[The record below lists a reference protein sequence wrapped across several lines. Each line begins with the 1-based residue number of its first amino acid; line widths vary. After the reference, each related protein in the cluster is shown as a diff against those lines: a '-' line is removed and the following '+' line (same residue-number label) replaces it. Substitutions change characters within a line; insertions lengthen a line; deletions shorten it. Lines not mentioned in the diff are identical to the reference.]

1 VPNAGGTCRLVGV
14 VCLVFFSNGLLAS
27 RVSVALNRRRR
38 VLRVL
43 ARVESRVKDLL
54 KVVMVVEELEE
65 VGRKVV
71 ELVERCRD
79 LKGVV

>member
-1 VPNAGGTCRLVGV
+1 M

-43 ARVESRVKDLL
+43 ARVESRAKDLL
-54 KVVMVVEELEE
+54 KVVEVVEELEE
-65 VGRKVV
+65 VGGKVV
-71 ELVERCRD
+71 ELVERYRD

>member
-1 VPNAGGTCRLVGV
+1 V

-54 KVVMVVEELEE
+54 KVVEVVEELEE
-65 VGRKVV
+65 VGGKVV
-71 ELVERCRD
+71 ELVERYRD

>member
-1 VPNAGGTCRLVGV
+1 MVCR
-14 VCLVFFSNGLLAS
+14 VFVSNGLLAS
-27 RVSVALNRRRR
+27 RVNVALNRRRR

>member
-1 VPNAGGTCRLVGV
+1 V
-14 VCLVFFSNGLLAS
+14 VCRVFVSNGLLAS
-27 RVSVALNRRRR
+27 RVNVALNRRRR

-54 KVVMVVEELEE
+54 KVVEVVEELEE
-65 VGRKVV
+65 VGGKVV
-71 ELVERCRD
+71 ELVERYRD

>member
-1 VPNAGGTCRLVGV
+1 MVCR
-14 VCLVFFSNGLLAS
+14 VFVSNGLLAS
-27 RVSVALNRRRR
+27 RVNVALNRRRR

-54 KVVMVVEELEE
+54 KVVEVVEELEE
-65 VGRKVV
+65 VGGKVV
-71 ELVERCRD
+71 ELVERYRD

>member
-1 VPNAGGTCRLVGV
+1 M

-71 ELVERCRD
+71 ELVERYRD